1 MSVVGSGSKRKREVV
16 GDFFIDFYPGCKDPE
31 ALKVLSSE
39 NPIRLSPGNRQW
51 IWGETMAS
59 VFSFSCFLDIHVRSQ
74 LGSPTCL
81 VIEAMGIDDNDH
93 WKHMQIGHAPILV
106 CLRIMQ
112 CLLQGSFLSQTPGIL
127 ILKIWAL
134 HGNLC
139 FTQTLYVILMHVIC
153 ELYLEKINCRDK
165 MRSPWRELEGQDDW
179 TELPRINCLGKCLL
193 NPSRWECQSVVGKMR
208 MKQLSVHFAVSMDL
222 PMGFHLL

>member
-106 CLRIMQ
+106 CLRII
-112 CLLQGSFLSQTPGIL
+112 CSACYKEVSWARPQGFWFSRSGPSMGICVLPKLSM
-127 ILKIWAL
+127 
-134 HGNLC
+134 
-139 FTQTLYVILMHVIC
+139 LYWCMWSVSC
-153 ELYLEKINCRDK
+153 T
-165 MRSPWRELEGQDDW
+165 WR
-179 TELPRINCLGKCLL
+179 K
-193 NPSRWECQSVVGKMR
+193 
-208 MKQLSVHFAVSMDL
+208 
-222 PMGFHLL
+222 